1 MYICT
6 ICNIYFNL
14 LLKISF
20 IYDLFFIS
28 IYRLPQFTLNARIIF
43 FMMVSGTSYNTI
55 IFMFFFLFL
64 LSLENLCMYVCVLQV
79 DFYKPFLATSCLLW
93 KIMPWVLGWSVFWLL
108 FCLNLNFIERDNSRH
123 NYNTSESARM
133 VLLISCL
140 HNSIYT
146 RYHKISL
153 IRILT
158 LKYLLKGC
166 LFALLAG
173 LCLYCLCVLFHFHI
187 FLNEL
192 WI

>member
-79 DFYKPFLATSCLLW
+79 DFYKPFLATSCLL
-93 KIMPWVLGWSVFWLL
+93 
-108 FCLNLNFIERDNSRH
+108 
-123 NYNTSESARM
+123 
-133 VLLISCL
+133 
-140 HNSIYT
+140 
-146 RYHKISL
+146 
-153 IRILT
+153 
-158 LKYLLKGC
+158 
-166 LFALLAG
+166 
-173 LCLYCLCVLFHFHI
+173 
-187 FLNEL
+187 
-192 WI
+192 